1 MLRRLDVKDAWR
13 SLDRGFWPADVPA
26 GRKTVV
32 YGHNGSGK
40 STVAE
45 LLLDLAEGDCPTKVV
60 WEDESGKK
68 HGVGAGGG
76 SLSVPPAVFTR
87 KWIDANLSAF
97 LDGGSAPGIVTLGK
111 EAIDAKAKEDQLAED
126 ITKFDDKAK
135 VTGKEHS
142 TAKKEV
148 DTLIGE
154 IQTQIVSELQQFDG
168 SYTKSRYSRPA
179 VEKRLSGFTGTA
191 LNAEAHAAALR
202 GLSEGPLPR
211 VPDVEPAPAG
221 VGGRLTGLS
230 KLLGETP
237 SRVAIGA
244 LETNPAAQTW
254 VADGLAL
261 HEGHDHCLFC
271 AGVITASRRDELAR
285 HFDQSWTQIRG
296 KANALLHDVADEKK
310 ALEAWCERLPVP
322 ERLTREFRSDYK
334 DALKQVETAIDQRVA
349 ALEAI
354 QAALK
359 AKAYDPGATPEAPE
373 WSVLDIASPAAEL
386 IGAVTRH
393 NEQAE
398 RHDQVI
404 AEQKQTVFDYL
415 LGSRAEKYTTLR
427 RKADKLA
434 EAGQGPRPRH
444 PRLVRVRHST
454 RHLQRERLRHVH

>member
-154 IQTQIVSELQQFDG
+154 IQTQIVSELQQCDG
-168 SYTKSRYSRPA
+168 A
-179 VEKRLSGFTGTA
+179 
-191 LNAEAHAAALR
+191 
-202 GLSEGPLPR
+202 
-211 VPDVEPAPAG
+211 
-221 VGGRLTGLS
+221 
-230 KLLGETP
+230 
-237 SRVAIGA
+237 
-244 LETNPAAQTW
+244 
-254 VADGLAL
+254 
-261 HEGHDHCLFC
+261 
-271 AGVITASRRDELAR
+271 
-285 HFDQSWTQIRG
+285 
-296 KANALLHDVADEKK
+296 
-310 ALEAWCERLPVP
+310 
-322 ERLTREFRSDYK
+322 
-334 DALKQVETAIDQRVA
+334 
-349 ALEAI
+349 
-354 QAALK
+354 
-359 AKAYDPGATPEAPE
+359 
-373 WSVLDIASPAAEL
+373 
-386 IGAVTRH
+386 
-393 NEQAE
+393 
-398 RHDQVI
+398 
-404 AEQKQTVFDYL
+404 
-415 LGSRAEKYTTLR
+415 
-427 RKADKLA
+427 
-434 EAGQGPRPRH
+434 
-444 PRLVRVRHST
+444 
-454 RHLQRERLRHVH
+454 